1 MYYLVGRKILSFLP
15 IILISLLA
23 AREKL
28 PIPLEVGSNFN
39 IPPVAHNRAEG
50 TIRNDQRSLLHTAG
64 GLGCCKPPSGSRA
77 EPWWGSRGRS
87 PWKLQ
92 KHCSSQYLKIGR
104 NASSWLTF
112 YCILRTPS
120 QEKILIYLD
129 LLREKIGES
138 PIKTHEFHHFF
149 KKYGL

>member
-1 MYYLVGRKILSFLP
+1 MSFF
-15 IILISLLA
+15 A
-23 AREKL
+23 N
-28 PIPLEVGSNFN
+28 NFN
-39 IPPVAHNRAEG
+39 IPPGSERKTSHPPLKSVR
-50 TIRNDQRSLLHTAG
+50 TLISPLLHTIVPKARYAMTKG
-64 GLGCCKPPSGSRA
+64 HCYIQLGCCKPPSGSRA

-104 NASSWLTF
+104 NVCSWLTF
-112 YCILRTPS
+112 YCILQTLS

-149 KKYGL
+149 EKYGL